1 MEKDLKI
8 ILNKLLTRDNIAELC
23 RITETMIN
31 NRKENVFDYRDNE
44 ITERKDMP
52 ISVREYNKELILLD
66 ENILKILIS
75 LKKEIKKN
83 KYEVYGLYE

>member
-31 NRKENVFDYRDNE
+31 NRKENVFDYSGNE

-83 KYEVYGLYE
+83 KYEVYGYE

>member
-1 MEKDLKI
+1 
-8 ILNKLLTRDNIAELC
+8 
-23 RITETMIN
+23 
-31 NRKENVFDYRDNE
+31 
-44 ITERKDMP
+44 MP

-75 LKKEIKKN
+75 LKNEIKKN

>member
-31 NRKENVFDYRDNE
+31 NRKENVFDYSGNE
-44 ITERKDMP
+44 ITERKDIP

-83 KYEVYGLYE
+83 KYEVYGYE